1 MFYKMCL
8 SILHEKVP
16 APTKIT
22 DSKFDD
28 TFEKRFNPFLAVYI
42 WFVSL
47 KIFCTLALLS
57 SAQKV

>member
-1 MFYKMCL
+1 MFYKMYL

-28 TFEKRFNPFLAVYI
+28 TFEKRFNP
-42 WFVSL
+42 VSL
-47 KIFCTLALLS
+47 VSGQFTEN
-57 SAQKV
+57 